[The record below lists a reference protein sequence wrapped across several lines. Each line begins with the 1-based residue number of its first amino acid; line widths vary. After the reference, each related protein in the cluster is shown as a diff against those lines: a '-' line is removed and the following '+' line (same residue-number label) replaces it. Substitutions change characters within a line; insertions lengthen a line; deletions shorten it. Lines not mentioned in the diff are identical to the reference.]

1 LTFGAVTVVCDV
13 KIQHFCFNCVGDILA
28 SIKRNKSLSKW
39 LSNYSNLKPF
49 QSTVNISL
57 ILLGPILAVA
67 TYLFL
72 GPFNVAGQ
80 SVWLRFFLLF
90 DLVYVLLIVGI
101 VLVRILYVL
110 SQRRSR
116 LAGSK
121 LHFRLASVFTTMSL
135 LPTITVAVF
144 ATVSINLGL
153 EAWFSERVQSVVGS
167 SLSAARAYADE
178 QEAALIED
186 VFALAEDLQ
195 IFKNNKFFI
204 EEDELRNEL
213 ASLQL
218 KLQRGLKEAFI
229 LNGLGNIELR
239 GERSYL
245 FDFEKP
251 DEVQIKASIDDIVLI
266 NDFDNNELR
275 ALIYL
280 PGFGD
285 RFLYVTRE
293 VDGTLFNL
301 LDETQKTAVLYQQ
314 MESDRTAYL
323 LNFAVLYFALA
334 LLLIVSSVLFALWFA
349 ERLSKPIGRLAAA
362 AKRVGA
368 GELTTQVIEDE
379 GDDEIAQLGRYFN
392 KMTKQL
398 KHQRDTLVDNT
409 EQIEERRRLF
419 DSVLSSV
426 TSGVIVLDPEG
437 NVNFTNNSAN
447 ILLNINKHEE
457 IKNKLADI
465 FPELDALFQNLKK
478 SEPDRLQ
485 SEINLVRSGKIENF
499 LVRMAPMNEDENL
512 KGYVVAFDDITSLV
526 SAQRSAA
533 WGDVAR
539 RIAHEIKN
547 PLTPIQLSAE
557 RIRKKFSPLLEKDSD
572 GLRDMVD
579 VIIRQTD
586 DIRRIVDE
594 FSKFARMPKLKRKN
608 EDLSALVAS
617 AVSLQRA
624 GQPNVLINLFQPKVP
639 IIISIDAT
647 LINQALTNILKNA
660 GEAIEARKR
669 NGSSPS
675 YYGII
680 DVVLIDEP
688 NFILLKISD
697 NGVGL
702 PQDRSRLFEPYVT
715 TREKGT
721 GLGLAI
727 VKKIIEEH
735 GGVLKLEDSVPSET
749 RDLVGALISIELP
762 KSKNM

>member
-1 LTFGAVTVVCDV
+1 MA
-13 KIQHFCFNCVGDILA
+13 ILN
-28 SIKRNKSLSKW
+28 KNKSLSKL
-39 LSNYSNLKPF
+39 LSSYSNLKLL
-49 QSTVNISL
+49 QSSINISL
-57 ILLGPILAVA
+57 ILLGPLLAVA

-80 SVWLRFFLLF
+80 SVWLRFILLL
-90 DLVYVLLIVGI
+90 DLIYVLLIVGI

-121 LHFRLASVFTTMSL
+121 LHFRLAGVFTTMSL

-153 EAWFSERVQSVVGS
+153 EAWFSERVQSVVGT

-178 QEAALIED
+178 QQAALVED
-186 VFALAEDLQ
+186 INSLAKGLQNLKSNRPFLED
-195 IFKNNKFFI
+195 
-204 EEDELRNEL
+204 DDLRNEL
-213 ASLQL
+213 ASLQIE
-218 KLQRGLKEAFI
+218 LQRGLKEAFI
-229 LNGLGNIELR
+229 LNGSGNIELR

-251 DEVQIKASIDDIVLI
+251 GEKEIKKAITDVVLI
-266 NDFDNNELR
+266 NDFNNNELR
-275 ALIYL
+275 ALLYL
-280 PGFGD
+280 KGFGD
-285 RFLYVTRE
+285 RYLYVTRD

-392 KMTKQL
+392 QMTKQL

-409 EQIEERRRLF
+409 QQIEERRRLF

-426 TSGVIVLDPEG
+426 TSGVIVLNPDGE
-437 NVNFTNNSAN
+437 VSFTNNSAN
-447 ILLNINKHEE
+447 VLLNHAQKKIIPNQLS
-457 IKNKLADI
+457 NI
-465 FPELDALFQNLKK
+465 FPELNSLFQNLKK
-478 SEPDRLQ
+478 SESDNLQ
-485 SEINLVRSGKIENF
+485 SEIKLVRSGRIENF
-499 LVRMAPMNEDENL
+499 LVRMAPMNEDGNL

-557 RIRKKFSPLLEKDSD
+557 RIRKKFSPLLAENSD

-579 VIIRQTD
+579 VITRQTD

-594 FSKFARMPKLKRKN
+594 FSKFARMPELRRKN
-608 EDLSALVAS
+608 ENLSALVES
-617 AVSLQRA
+617 TVSLQQA
-624 GQPNVLINLFQPKVP
+624 GQPNVLINLSMPKLPVFT
-639 IIISIDAT
+639 SIDAT

-660 GEAIEARKR
+660 GESIGTRLQTASA
-669 NGSSPS
+669 SSHDGVIKVS
-675 YYGII
+675 LKNKS
-680 DVVLIDEP
+680 DV
-688 NFILLKISD
+688 ILLNISD

-715 TREKGT
+715 TRDKGT

-735 GGVLKLEDSVPSET
+735 GGILKLEDSSPFENT
-749 RDLVGALISIELP
+749 GIVGALVSIELP
-762 KSKNM
+762 KSKNL

>member
-1 LTFGAVTVVCDV
+1 M
-13 KIQHFCFNCVGDILA
+13 A
-28 SIKRNKSLSKW
+28 SLNRSISISKW
-39 LSNYSNLKPF
+39 LSGYSNFKLF

-57 ILLGPILAVA
+57 ILLGPLLAVA

-80 SVWLRFFLLF
+80 SVWLRFFLLL
-90 DLVYVLLIVGI
+90 DLIYVLLIVGI

-121 LHFRLASVFTTMSL
+121 LHFRLAGVFTTMSL

-153 EAWFSERVQSVVGS
+153 EAWFSDRVQSVVGT
-167 SLSAARAYADE
+167 SLSAARAYVDE
-178 QEAALIED
+178 QESALVED
-186 VFALAEDLQ
+186 LLAVAEDLQ
-195 IFKNNKFFI
+195 NFKKNKFFI

-213 ASLQL
+213 ASRQL
-218 KLQRGLKEAFI
+218 GLQRGLKEAFI

-251 DEVQIKASIDDIVLI
+251 NESQIKEAIKDVVLIDDF
-266 NDFDNNELR
+266 NNNELR
-275 ALIYL
+275 ALLYL
-280 PGFGD
+280 NGFGD
-285 RFLYVTRE
+285 RYLYVTRE

-301 LDETQKTAVLYQQ
+301 LDETQKTAIFYQQ

-334 LLLIVSSVLFALWFA
+334 LLLILSSVLFALWFA

-368 GELTTQVIEDE
+368 GELTTQVIEDD

-392 KMTKQL
+392 QMTKQL
-398 KHQRDTLVDNT
+398 KQQRDTLVDSS

-437 NVNFTNNSAN
+437 KVNFTNNSAN
-447 ILLNINKHEE
+447 NLLNRHKSEE
-457 IKNKLADI
+457 VQNQLSDI
-465 FPELDALFQNLKK
+465 FPELSSLFNNLKK
-478 SEPDRLQ
+478 SGSDNLQ
-485 SEINLVRSGKIENF
+485 TEIKLVRSGRVENF
-499 LVRMAPMNEDENL
+499 LVRMAPMNEDGNL

-526 SAQRSAA
+526 AAQRSAA

-557 RIRKKFSPLLEKDSD
+557 RIRKKFSPLLTDNSD

-579 VIIRQTD
+579 VITRQTD

-594 FSKFARMPKLKRKN
+594 FSKFARMPELRRKN
-608 EDLSALVAS
+608 EDLSALVES
-617 AVSLQRA
+617 AVSLQQV
-624 GQPNVLINLFQPKVP
+624 GQPNVSINLSQPKLP
-639 IIISIDAT
+639 IVTSIDAT

-660 GEAIEARKR
+660 GESIETRMQDTSTSKHDGVIEVLLK
-669 NGSSPS
+669 NEPD
-675 YYGII
+675 I
-680 DVVLIDEP
+680 VVL
-688 NFILLKISD
+688 NISD

-715 TREKGT
+715 TRDKGT

-735 GGVLKLEDSVPSET
+735 GGVLKLEDSAPFENT
-749 RDLVGALISIELP
+749 GIIGALISIELP
-762 KSKNM
+762 KSKNL

>member
-1 LTFGAVTVVCDV
+1 ML
-13 KIQHFCFNCVGDILA
+13 
-28 SIKRNKSLSKW
+28 NKNRSLSKW
-39 LSNYSNLKPF
+39 LVSYTNLKQF
-49 QSTVNISL
+49 QSTINISL
-57 ILLGPILAVA
+57 ILLGPFLAVA

-80 SVWLRFFLLF
+80 SLWLRFFLLL
-90 DLVYVLLIVGI
+90 DLIYVLLIVGV

-110 SQRRSR
+110 SERRSR

-121 LHFRLASVFTTMSL
+121 LHFRLAGVFTTMSL

-153 EAWFSERVQSVVGS
+153 EAWFSERVQSVVGT
-167 SLSAARAYADE
+167 SLSAARSYANE
-178 QEAALIED
+178 QEI
-186 VFALAEDLQ
+186 ALAEDVRSLADDLEKFRKNK
-195 IFKNNKFFI
+195 IFL
-204 EEDELRNEL
+204 EDDELRNEL

-218 KLQRGLKEAFI
+218 ELQRGLKEAFI
-229 LNGLGNIELR
+229 LNGSGDIELR

-251 DEVQIKASIDDIVLI
+251 DKRDMDSAVSQVVLIDDFI
-266 NDFDNNELR
+266 NNELR
-275 ALIYL
+275 ALIFL
-280 PGFGD
+280 NGFGD
-285 RFLYVTRE
+285 RYLYVTRE

-301 LDETQKTAVLYQQ
+301 LDETQKTAILYQQ

-323 LNFAVLYFALA
+323 FNFAVLYFALA

-368 GELTTQVIEDE
+368 GELTTQVIEDD

-392 KMTKQL
+392 QMTKQL
-398 KHQRDTLVDNT
+398 KSQRDTLVDNT

-437 NVNFTNNSAN
+437 NVNFTNNSAKT
-447 ILLNINKHEE
+447 LLSRDNKKV
-457 IKNKLADI
+457 IKNKFTDI
-465 FPELDALFQNLKK
+465 FPELNPLFKQLKT
-478 SEPDRLQ
+478 SGNSNMQ
-485 SEINLVRSGKIENF
+485 SEIKLVRSGRLENF
-499 LVRMAPMNEDENL
+499 LVRLATMNEEERL
-512 KGYVVAFDDITSLV
+512 KGYVVAFDDITDLA

-557 RIRKKFSPLLEKDSD
+557 RIIRKFSPLLDNDAEE
-572 GLRDMVD
+572 LQQMVK
-579 VIIRQTD
+579 VITRQTD

-594 FSKFARMPKLKRKN
+594 FSKFARMPELKRKN
-608 EDLSALVAS
+608 EDLCALVS
-617 AVSLQRA
+617 SIITLQRA
-624 GQPNVLINLFQPKVP
+624 GQPTVSINFSIPDNPIVL
-639 IIISIDAT
+639 SIDAT
-647 LINQALTNILKNA
+647 LINQAITNILKNA
-660 GEAIEARKR
+660 GEAIEARKSKHAR
-669 NGSSPS
+669 LKAEGVINVQIKENAE
-675 YYGII
+675 II
-680 DVVLIDEP
+680 EI
-688 NFILLKISD
+688 KISD
-697 NGVGL
+697 NGIGL

-727 VKKIIEEH
+727 VKKIVEEH
-735 GGVLKLEDSVPSET
+735 GGVLKLEDSAPFENGNII
-749 RDLVGALISIELP
+749 GALVSIDLP
-762 KSKNM
+762 KLKN

>member
-1 LTFGAVTVVCDV
+1 ML
-13 KIQHFCFNCVGDILA
+13 
-28 SIKRNKSLSKW
+28 NKNRSLSKW
-39 LSNYSNLKPF
+39 LVSYTNLKQF
-49 QSTVNISL
+49 QSTINISL
-57 ILLGPILAVA
+57 ILLGPFLAVA

-80 SVWLRFFLLF
+80 SLWLRFFLLL
-90 DLVYVLLIVGI
+90 DLIYVLLIVGV

-110 SQRRSR
+110 SERRSR

-121 LHFRLASVFTTMSL
+121 LHFRLAGVFTTMSL

-153 EAWFSERVQSVVGS
+153 EAWFSERVQSVVGT
-167 SLSAARAYADE
+167 SLSAARSYANE
-178 QEAALIED
+178 QEI
-186 VFALAEDLQ
+186 ALAEDVRSLADDLEKFRKNK
-195 IFKNNKFFI
+195 IFL
-204 EEDELRNEL
+204 EDDELRNEL

-218 KLQRGLKEAFI
+218 ELQRGLKEAFI
-229 LNGLGNIELR
+229 LNGSGDIELR

-251 DEVQIKASIDDIVLI
+251 DKRDMDSAVSQVVLIDDFI
-266 NDFDNNELR
+266 NNELR
-275 ALIYL
+275 ALIFL
-280 PGFGD
+280 NGFGD
-285 RFLYVTRE
+285 RYLYVTRE

-301 LDETQKTAVLYQQ
+301 LDETQKTAILYQQ

-323 LNFAVLYFALA
+323 FNFAVLYFALA

-368 GELTTQVIEDE
+368 GELTTQVIEDD

-392 KMTKQL
+392 QMTKQL
-398 KHQRDTLVDNT
+398 KSQRDTLVDNT

-426 TSGVIVLDPEG
+426 TSGVIVLDPVG
-437 NVNFTNNSAN
+437 NVNFTNNSAKT
-447 ILLNINKHEE
+447 LLSRDNKKV
-457 IKNKLADI
+457 IKNKFTDI
-465 FPELDALFQNLKK
+465 FPELNPLFKQLKT
-478 SEPDRLQ
+478 SGNSNLQ
-485 SEINLVRSGKIENF
+485 SEIKLVRSGRLENF
-499 LVRMAPMNEDENL
+499 LVRLATMNEEERL
-512 KGYVVAFDDITSLV
+512 KGYVVAFDDITDLA

-557 RIRKKFSPLLEKDSD
+557 RIIRKFSPLLDSD
-572 GLRDMVD
+572 ADELQQMVK
-579 VIIRQTD
+579 VITRQTD

-594 FSKFARMPKLKRKN
+594 FSKFARMPELKRKN
-608 EDLSALVAS
+608 EDLCALVS
-617 AVSLQRA
+617 SIITLQRA
-624 GQPNVLINLFQPKVP
+624 GQPTVSINFSIPDNPIVL
-639 IIISIDAT
+639 SIDAT
-647 LINQALTNILKNA
+647 LINQAITNILKNA
-660 GEAIEARKR
+660 GEAIETRKSKHARLKAE
-669 NGSSPS
+669 
-675 YYGII
+675 GII
-680 DVVLIDEP
+680 NVQIKE
-688 NFILLKISD
+688 NAEIIEIKISD
-697 NGVGL
+697 NGIGL

-727 VKKIIEEH
+727 VKKIVEEH
-735 GGVLKLEDSVPSET
+735 GGVLKLEDSAPFENGNII
-749 RDLVGALISIELP
+749 GALVSIDLP
-762 KSKNM
+762 KLKN

>member
-1 LTFGAVTVVCDV
+1 M
-13 KIQHFCFNCVGDILA
+13 
-28 SIKRNKSLSKW
+28 LS
-39 LSNYSNLKPF
+39 SYSNLKLL
-49 QSTVNISL
+49 QSSINISL
-57 ILLGPILAVA
+57 ILLGPLLAVA

-80 SVWLRFFLLF
+80 SVWLRFFLLL
-90 DLVYVLLIVGI
+90 DLIYVLLIVGI

-121 LHFRLASVFTTMSL
+121 LHFRLAGVFTTMSL

-153 EAWFSERVQSVVGS
+153 EAWFSERVQSVVGT

-178 QEAALIED
+178 QQAALVED
-186 VFALAEDLQ
+186 INSLAKGLQNLKSNRRFLED
-195 IFKNNKFFI
+195 
-204 EEDELRNEL
+204 DDLRNEL
-213 ASLQL
+213 ASLQIE
-218 KLQRGLKEAFI
+218 LQRGLKEAFI
-229 LNGLGNIELR
+229 LNESGNIELR

-251 DEVQIKASIDDIVLI
+251 DEKEIKKAITDVVLI
-266 NDFDNNELR
+266 NDFNNNELR
-275 ALIYL
+275 AMLYL
-280 PGFGD
+280 KGFGN
-285 RFLYVTRE
+285 RYLYVTRE

-323 LNFAVLYFALA
+323 LNFAFLYFALA

-392 KMTKQL
+392 QMTKQL

-409 EQIEERRRLF
+409 QQIEERRRLF

-426 TSGVIVLDPEG
+426 TSGVIVLNPDGE
-437 NVNFTNNSAN
+437 VSFTNNSAN
-447 ILLNINKHEE
+447 VLLNYTKKIIIPNQ
-457 IKNKLADI
+457 LSDI
-465 FPELDALFQNLKK
+465 FPELNDLFQNLKK
-478 SEPDRLQ
+478 SGSDNLQ
-485 SEINLVRSGKIENF
+485 SEVKLVRSGRIENF
-499 LVRMAPMNEDENL
+499 LVRMAPMNEDGNL

-557 RIRKKFSPLLEKDSD
+557 RIRKKFSPLLTENSD

-579 VIIRQTD
+579 VITRQTD

-594 FSKFARMPKLKRKN
+594 FSKFARMPELRRKN
-608 EDLSALVAS
+608 ENLSALVES
-617 AVSLQRA
+617 TVSLQQA
-624 GQPNVLINLFQPKVP
+624 GQPNVLINLSMPKLPVFT
-639 IIISIDAT
+639 SIDAT

-660 GEAIEARKR
+660 GESIGTRLQTASASNHNGVIE
-669 NGSSPS
+669 
-675 YYGII
+675 
-680 DVVLIDEP
+680 V
-688 NFILLKISD
+688 LLKDKSDVIMLNISD

-715 TREKGT
+715 TRDKGT

-735 GGVLKLEDSVPSET
+735 GGILKLEDSSPFENT
-749 RDLVGALISIELP
+749 GIVGALVSIELP
-762 KSKNM
+762 KSKNL

>member
-1 LTFGAVTVVCDV
+1 M
-13 KIQHFCFNCVGDILA
+13 A

-39 LSNYSNLKPF
+39 LSSYSNLKPF

-57 ILLGPILAVA
+57 IVLGPLLAVA

-80 SVWLRFFLLF
+80 SIWLRFFLLL
-90 DLVYVLLIVGI
+90 DLVYVLLIVGV

-121 LHFRLASVFTTMSL
+121 LHFRLAGVFTTMSL

-153 EAWFSERVQSVVGS
+153 EAWFSERVQSVVGT
-167 SLSAARAYADE
+167 SLSAARAYVDE
-178 QEAALIED
+178 QEGALVED
-186 VFALAEDLQ
+186 VFSIAEDLQ
-195 IFKNNKFFI
+195 NFKENKFLI
-204 EEDELRNEL
+204 EDDELRNEL
-213 ASLQL
+213 ASIQL

-251 DEVQIKASIDDIVLI
+251 NEVQIKDALDDVVLI
-266 NDFDNNELR
+266 NDFNNNELR

-280 PGFGD
+280 NGFGD
-285 RFLYVTRE
+285 RYLYVTRE

-323 LNFAVLYFALA
+323 LNFAFLYFALA

-392 KMTKQL
+392 QMTKRL
-398 KHQRDTLVDNT
+398 KQQRDTLVDNT

-426 TSGVIVLDPEG
+426 TSGVIVLGSDG
-437 NVNFTNNSAN
+437 KVSFTNRSAN
-447 ILLNINKHEE
+447 ILLNLNKEDAVQ
-457 IKNKLADI
+457 NQLSDI
-465 FPELDALFQNLKK
+465 FPELNSLFKKLKK
-478 SEPDRLQ
+478 SKAKNLQ
-485 SEINLVRSGKIENF
+485 SEIKLVRSGRLEIF
-499 LVRMAPMNEDENL
+499 LVRMAPMNEDKKI

-557 RIRKKFSPLLEKDSD
+557 RIRKKFSPLLENDSD
-572 GLRDMVD
+572 GLKDMVD
-579 VIIRQTD
+579 VIRRQTD

-608 EDLSALVAS
+608 EDLNALVAS
-617 AVSLQRA
+617 SVSLQQA
-624 GQPNVLINLFQPKVP
+624 GQPNVLINLSQPKAP
-639 IIISIDAT
+639 IIISLDAT

-660 GEAIEARKR
+660 GEAIEARKKR
-669 NGSSPS
+669 DSSSS
-675 YYGII
+675 YIGVI
-680 DVVLIDEP
+680 DVVLLDEP
-688 NFILLKISD
+688 NSVLLKISD
-697 NGVGL
+697 NGIGL

-735 GGVLKLEDSVPSET
+735 GGVLKLEDSELSET
-749 RDLVGALISIELP
+749 RDTIGALISIKLP
-762 KSKNM
+762 K

>member
-1 LTFGAVTVVCDV
+1 ML
-13 KIQHFCFNCVGDILA
+13 N
-28 SIKRNKSLSKW
+28 RNKSLSKW
-39 LSNYSNLKPF
+39 LSNYLNLKPF
-49 QSTVNISL
+49 QSAINISL
-57 ILLGPILAVA
+57 ILLGPILAIA

-80 SVWLRFFLLF
+80 SVWLRFFLLM
-90 DLVYVLLIVGI
+90 DLVYVLLIIGI
-101 VLVRILYVL
+101 VLVRILFVL

-121 LHFRLASVFTTMSL
+121 LHFRLAGVFTTMSL

-144 ATVSINLGL
+144 ATISINLGL
-153 EAWFSERVQSVVGS
+153 EAWFSERVQSVVGA
-167 SLSAARAYADE
+167 SLSAARSYADE
-178 QEAALIED
+178 QQSALIED
-186 VFALAEDLQ
+186 TRSLAFDLED
-195 IFKNNKFFI
+195 FRKDKSFV

-213 ASLQL
+213 ANRQL
-218 KLQRGLKEAFI
+218 ELQRGLKEAFI
-229 LNGLGNIELR
+229 LNSLGNIELR
-239 GERSYL
+239 GDRSYL

-251 DEVQIKASIDDIVLI
+251 EDQKLKKALNNVVLI
-266 NDFDNNELR
+266 EDFNNNELR

-280 PGFGD
+280 NGFGD
-285 RFLYVTRE
+285 KYLYVTRE
-293 VDGTLFNL
+293 VDGALFNL
-301 LDETQKTAVLYQQ
+301 LDATQKTAILYQQ

-392 KMTKQL
+392 QMTKQL

-426 TSGVIVLDPEG
+426 TSGVIVLNPEG
-437 NVNFTNNSAN
+437 SISFTNNSAN
-447 ILLNINKHEE
+447 KLLNFTNEE
-457 IKNKLADI
+457 AVQSQLSDI
-465 FPELDALFQNLKK
+465 FPELNKIFEQLKK
-478 SEPDRLQ
+478 SGANNLQ
-485 SEINLVRSGKIENF
+485 SEVKSLRSGRLENF
-499 LVRMAPMNEDENL
+499 LVRMGTMIEDKNL
-512 KGYVVAFDDITSLV
+512 KGYVIALDDITNLV

-557 RIRKKFSPLLEKDSD
+557 RIRKKFSPLLINESAA
-572 GLRDMVD
+572 LQQMVE
-579 VIIRQTD
+579 VITRQTD

-594 FSKFARMPKLKRKN
+594 FSKFARMPELKRKD
-608 EDLSALVAS
+608 EDLGSLVS
-617 AVSLQRA
+617 SIISLQQA
-624 GQPNVLINLFQPKVP
+624 GQPTVSINFTKPKAP

-647 LINQALTNILKNA
+647 LINQAITNILKNA
-660 GEAIEARKR
+660 GEAIETRRLK
-669 NGSSPS
+669 NKGSNEK
-675 YYGII
+675 GII
-680 DVVLIDEP
+680 NVLIKDSVE
-688 NFILLKISD
+688 NVLLEISD
-697 NGVGL
+697 NGIGL

-727 VKKIIEEH
+727 VKKIVEEH
-735 GGVLKLEDSVPSET
+735 GGVLNLEDSTPFENG
-749 RDLVGALISIELP
+749 DIVGASVSINLP
-762 KSKNM
+762 KSKKQSD

>member
-1 LTFGAVTVVCDV
+1 MVTFN
-13 KIQHFCFNCVGDILA
+13 KH
-28 SIKRNKSLSKW
+28 KSLSKW
-39 LSNYSNLKPF
+39 LSNYFNLKPF
-49 QSTVNISL
+49 QSAINVTL
-57 ILLGPILAVA
+57 ILFGPLLAIA

-72 GPFNVAGQ
+72 GPFNIAGQ
-80 SVWLRFFLLF
+80 SVWLRFFLLL
-90 DLVYVLLIVGI
+90 DLIYVLLIVGI

-121 LHFRLASVFTTMSL
+121 LHFRLAGVFTTMSL
-135 LPTITVAVF
+135 LPTITVAIF

-153 EAWFSERVQSVVGS
+153 EAWFSDRVQSVVGT
-167 SLSAARAYADE
+167 SLSAARSYASE
-178 QEAALIED
+178 QQIALID
-186 VFALAEDLQ
+186 DTRSVAVDLQ
-195 IFKNNKFFI
+195 NFHKSKFFI
-204 EEDELRNEL
+204 EDDELRNEL
-213 ASLQL
+213 ARLQSE
-218 KLQRGLKEAFI
+218 LQRGIKEAFI
-229 LNGLGNIELR
+229 LNGSGEIELR

-251 DEVQIKASIDDIVLI
+251 NERNINDAASDVVLI
-266 NDFDNNELR
+266 DDFDNNELR
-275 ALIYL
+275 ALFFL
-280 PGFGD
+280 NGFGD
-285 RFLYVTRE
+285 RYLYLTRE

-301 LDETQKTAVLYQQ
+301 LDETQKTAILYQQ

-323 LNFAVLYFALA
+323 FNFAVLYFALA

-392 KMTKQL
+392 QMTKQL
-398 KHQRDTLVDNT
+398 KHQRDTLVDNN

-426 TSGVIVLDPEG
+426 TSGVIVLDKNG
-437 NVNFTNNSAN
+437 KVNFTNNSAN
-447 ILLNINKHEE
+447 RLLSSKKDRTKKIQ
-457 IKNKLADI
+457 LVDI
-465 FPELDALFQNLKK
+465 FPELNSLFQKLKTSK
-478 SEPDRLQ
+478 ADNLQ
-485 SEINLVRSGKIENF
+485 SEIRLLRSGRLENF
-499 LVRMAPMNEDENL
+499 LVRMGTMNEDTKL
-512 KGYVVAFDDITSLV
+512 KGYVVAIDDVTNLV

-557 RIRKKFSPLLEKDSD
+557 RIRKKFTPLLGDKSD
-572 GLRDMVD
+572 ALKQMVE
-579 VIIRQTD
+579 VITRQTD

-608 EDLSALVAS
+608 EDICALVES
-617 AVSLQRA
+617 IIVLQRA
-624 GQPNVLINLFQPKVP
+624 GQPTVSINFIKPEKS
-639 IIISIDAT
+639 IIIAIDAT
-647 LINQALTNILKNA
+647 LINQAILNIIKNA
-660 GEAIEARKR
+660 GEAIEARKLKEKR
-669 NGSSPS
+669 NEEK
-675 YYGII
+675 GII
-680 DVVLIDEP
+680 NVAIKDKSESV
-688 NFILLKISD
+688 ILEISD
-697 NGVGL
+697 NGIGL

-735 GGVLKLEDSVPSET
+735 GGILKLEDSTQFENSGI
-749 RDLVGALISIELP
+749 VGALISIDLP
-762 KSKNM
+762 KSKNRSE

>member
-1 LTFGAVTVVCDV
+1 ML
-13 KIQHFCFNCVGDILA
+13 
-28 SIKRNKSLSKW
+28 NKNRSLSKW
-39 LSNYSNLKPF
+39 LVSYTNLKQF
-49 QSTVNISL
+49 QSAINISL
-57 ILLGPILAVA
+57 ILLGPFLAVA

-80 SVWLRFFLLF
+80 SLWLRFFLLL
-90 DLVYVLLIVGI
+90 DLIYVLLIVGV

-110 SQRRSR
+110 SERRSR

-121 LHFRLASVFTTMSL
+121 LHFRLAGVFTTMSL

-153 EAWFSERVQSVVGS
+153 EAWFSERVQSVVGT
-167 SLSAARAYADE
+167 SLSAARAYANE
-178 QEAALIED
+178 QEI
-186 VFALAEDLQ
+186 ALAEDVRSLADDLEK
-195 IFKNNKFFI
+195 FRKNKLFL
-204 EEDELRNEL
+204 EDDELRNEL
-213 ASLQL
+213 AYLQL
-218 KLQRGLKEAFI
+218 ELQRGLKEAFI
-229 LNGLGNIELR
+229 LNGSGDIELR

-251 DEVQIKASIDDIVLI
+251 DKRDMDSAVSQVVLIDDFI
-266 NDFDNNELR
+266 NNELR
-275 ALIYL
+275 ALIFL
-280 PGFGD
+280 NGFGD
-285 RFLYVTRE
+285 RYLYVTRE

-301 LDETQKTAVLYQQ
+301 LDETQKTAILYQQ

-323 LNFAVLYFALA
+323 FNFAVLYFALA

-368 GELTTQVIEDE
+368 GELTTQVIEDD

-392 KMTKQL
+392 QMTKQL
-398 KHQRDTLVDNT
+398 KSQRDTLVDNT

-437 NVNFTNNSAN
+437 NVNFTNNSAKT
-447 ILLNINKHEE
+447 LLSRDNKKI
-457 IKNKLADI
+457 IKNKFTDI
-465 FPELDALFQNLKK
+465 FPELNPLFKKLKT
-478 SEPDRLQ
+478 SGNSNMQ
-485 SEINLVRSGKIENF
+485 SEIKLVRSGRLENF
-499 LVRMAPMNEDENL
+499 LVRLATMNEEERL
-512 KGYVVAFDDITSLV
+512 KGYVVAFDDITDLA

-557 RIRKKFSPLLEKDSD
+557 RIIRKFSPLLDSD
-572 GLRDMVD
+572 AEELQQMVK
-579 VIIRQTD
+579 VITRQTD

-594 FSKFARMPKLKRKN
+594 FSKFARMPELKRKN
-608 EDLSALVAS
+608 EDLCALVSSIIA
-617 AVSLQRA
+617 LQRA
-624 GQPNVLINLFQPKVP
+624 GQPTVSINFSIPENPIVL
-639 IIISIDAT
+639 SIDAT
-647 LINQALTNILKNA
+647 LINQAITNILKNA
-660 GEAIEARKR
+660 GEAIETRKSKHARLKAEGVI
-669 NGSSPS
+669 NVQ
-675 YYGII
+675 IK
-680 DVVLIDEP
+680 E
-688 NFILLKISD
+688 NAEFIEIKISD
-697 NGVGL
+697 NGIGL

-727 VKKIIEEH
+727 VKKIVEEH
-735 GGVLKLEDSVPSET
+735 GGVLKLEDSAPFENGNII
-749 RDLVGALISIELP
+749 GALVSIDLP
-762 KSKNM
+762 KLKN

>member
-1 LTFGAVTVVCDV
+1 ML
-13 KIQHFCFNCVGDILA
+13 
-28 SIKRNKSLSKW
+28 NKNRSLSKW
-39 LSNYSNLKPF
+39 LVSYTNLKQF
-49 QSTVNISL
+49 QSAINISL
-57 ILLGPILAVA
+57 ILLGPFLAVA

-80 SVWLRFFLLF
+80 SLWLRFFLLL
-90 DLVYVLLIVGI
+90 DLIYVLLIVGV
-101 VLVRILYVL
+101 VLVKILYVL
-110 SQRRSR
+110 SERRSR

-121 LHFRLASVFTTMSL
+121 LHFRLAGVFTTMSL

-153 EAWFSERVQSVVGS
+153 EAWFSERVQSVVGT
-167 SLSAARAYADE
+167 SLSAARSYANE
-178 QEAALIED
+178 QEI
-186 VFALAEDLQ
+186 ALAEDARSLANDLEKFRKNK
-195 IFKNNKFFI
+195 IFL
-204 EEDELRNEL
+204 EDDELRNEL

-218 KLQRGLKEAFI
+218 ELQRGLKEAFI
-229 LNGLGNIELR
+229 LNGSGDIELR

-251 DEVQIKASIDDIVLI
+251 DKRDMDSAVSQVVLIDDFI
-266 NDFDNNELR
+266 NNELR
-275 ALIYL
+275 ALIFL
-280 PGFGD
+280 NGFGD
-285 RFLYVTRE
+285 RYLYVTRE

-323 LNFAVLYFALA
+323 FNFAVLYFALA

-368 GELTTQVIEDE
+368 GELTTQVIEDD

-392 KMTKQL
+392 QMTKQL
-398 KHQRDTLVDNT
+398 KSQRDTLVDNT

-437 NVNFTNNSAN
+437 NVNFTNNSAKT
-447 ILLNINKHEE
+447 LLSRDNKKV
-457 IKNKLADI
+457 IKNKFTDI
-465 FPELDALFQNLKK
+465 FPELNPLFKQLKT
-478 SEPDRLQ
+478 SGNSNLQ
-485 SEINLVRSGKIENF
+485 SEIKLVRSGRLENF
-499 LVRMAPMNEDENL
+499 LVRLATMNEEERL
-512 KGYVVAFDDITSLV
+512 KGYVVAFDDITDLA

-557 RIRKKFSPLLEKDSD
+557 RIIRKFSPLLDSD
-572 GLRDMVD
+572 AEELQQMVK
-579 VIIRQTD
+579 VITRQTD

-594 FSKFARMPKLKRKN
+594 FSKFARMPELKRKN
-608 EDLSALVAS
+608 EDLCALVS
-617 AVSLQRA
+617 SIITLQRA
-624 GQPNVLINLFQPKVP
+624 GQPTVSINFSIPDNPIVL
-639 IIISIDAT
+639 SIDAT
-647 LINQALTNILKNA
+647 LINQAITNILKNA
-660 GEAIEARKR
+660 GEAIETRKSKHARLKAE
-669 NGSSPS
+669 
-675 YYGII
+675 GII
-680 DVVLIDEP
+680 NVQIKE
-688 NFILLKISD
+688 NAEIIEIKISD
-697 NGVGL
+697 NGIGL

-727 VKKIIEEH
+727 VKKIVEEH
-735 GGVLKLEDSVPSET
+735 GGVLKLEDSAPFKNGNII
-749 RDLVGALISIELP
+749 GALVSIDLP
-762 KSKNM
+762 KLKN

>member
-1 LTFGAVTVVCDV
+1 MVTLN
-13 KIQHFCFNCVGDILA
+13 KH
-28 SIKRNKSLSKW
+28 KSLSKW
-39 LSNYSNLKPF
+39 LSNYFNLKPF
-49 QSTVNISL
+49 QSAINVTL
-57 ILLGPILAVA
+57 ILFGPLLAIA

-72 GPFNVAGQ
+72 GPFNIAGQ
-80 SVWLRFFLLF
+80 SVWLRFFLLL
-90 DLVYVLLIVGI
+90 DLIYVLLIVGI

-121 LHFRLASVFTTMSL
+121 LHFRLAGVFTTMSL
-135 LPTITVAVF
+135 LPTITVAIF

-153 EAWFSERVQSVVGS
+153 EAWFSDRVQSVVGT
-167 SLSAARAYADE
+167 SLSAARSYASE
-178 QEAALIED
+178 QQIALID
-186 VFALAEDLQ
+186 DTRSVAVDLQ
-195 IFKNNKFFI
+195 NFHKSKFFI
-204 EEDELRNEL
+204 EDDELRNEL
-213 ASLQL
+213 ARLQSE
-218 KLQRGLKEAFI
+218 LQRGIKEAFI
-229 LNGLGNIELR
+229 LNGSGEIELR

-251 DEVQIKASIDDIVLI
+251 NERNINDAASDVVLI
-266 NDFDNNELR
+266 DDFDNNELR
-275 ALIYL
+275 ALFFL
-280 PGFGD
+280 TGFGD
-285 RFLYVTRE
+285 RYLYLTRE

-301 LDETQKTAVLYQQ
+301 LDETQKTAILYQQ

-323 LNFAVLYFALA
+323 FNFAVLYFALA

-392 KMTKQL
+392 QMTKQL
-398 KHQRDTLVDNT
+398 KHQRDTLVDNN

-426 TSGVIVLDPEG
+426 TSGVIVLDKNG
-437 NVNFTNNSAN
+437 KVNFTNNSAN
-447 ILLNINKHEE
+447 RLLSSKKDRTTKIQ
-457 IKNKLADI
+457 LVDI
-465 FPELDALFQNLKK
+465 FPELNSLFQKLKTSK
-478 SEPDRLQ
+478 ADNMQ
-485 SEINLVRSGKIENF
+485 SEIRLLRSGRLKNF
-499 LVRMAPMNEDENL
+499 LVRMGTMNEDKKL
-512 KGYVVAFDDITSLV
+512 KGYVVAIDDVTNLV

-557 RIRKKFSPLLEKDSD
+557 RIRKKFSPLLGDKSD
-572 GLRDMVD
+572 ALKQMVE
-579 VIIRQTD
+579 VITRQTD

-608 EDLSALVAS
+608 EDICALVESIIA
-617 AVSLQRA
+617 LQKA
-624 GQPNVLINLFQPKVP
+624 GQPTVSINFIRPAKS
-639 IIISIDAT
+639 IIIAIDAT
-647 LINQALTNILKNA
+647 LINQAVINLLKNA
-660 GEAIEARKR
+660 GEAIEARKLKETH
-669 NGSSPS
+669 NEEK
-675 YYGII
+675 GII
-680 DVVLIDEP
+680 NVSIKDKSESV
-688 NFILLKISD
+688 ILEISD
-697 NGVGL
+697 NGIGL

-735 GGVLKLEDSVPSET
+735 GGILKLEDSTQFENSGI
-749 RDLVGALISIELP
+749 VGALISIDLP
-762 KSKNM
+762 KSKNRSE

>member
-1 LTFGAVTVVCDV
+1 ML
-13 KIQHFCFNCVGDILA
+13 
-28 SIKRNKSLSKW
+28 NKNRSLSKW
-39 LSNYSNLKPF
+39 LVSYTNLKQF
-49 QSTVNISL
+49 QSTINISL
-57 ILLGPILAVA
+57 ILLGPFLAVA

-80 SVWLRFFLLF
+80 SLWLRFFLLL
-90 DLVYVLLIVGI
+90 DLIYVLLIVGV

-110 SQRRSR
+110 SERRSR

-121 LHFRLASVFTTMSL
+121 LHFRLAGVFTTMSL

-144 ATVSINLGL
+144 ATVSISLGL
-153 EAWFSERVQSVVGS
+153 EAWFSERVQSVVGT
-167 SLSAARAYADE
+167 SLSAARSYANE
-178 QEAALIED
+178 QEN
-186 VFALAEDLQ
+186 ALAEDVRSLADDLEKFRKNK
-195 IFKNNKFFI
+195 IFL
-204 EEDELRNEL
+204 EDDELRNEL

-218 KLQRGLKEAFI
+218 ELQRGLKEAFI
-229 LNGLGNIELR
+229 LNGSGDIELR

-251 DEVQIKASIDDIVLI
+251 DKRDMDSAVSQIVLI
-266 NDFDNNELR
+266 DDFINNELR
-275 ALIYL
+275 ALIFL
-280 PGFGD
+280 NGFGD
-285 RFLYVTRE
+285 RYLYVTRE

-301 LDETQKTAVLYQQ
+301 LDETQKTAILYQQ

-323 LNFAVLYFALA
+323 FNFAVLYFALA

-368 GELTTQVIEDE
+368 GELTTQVIEDD

-392 KMTKQL
+392 QMTKQL
-398 KHQRDTLVDNT
+398 KSQRDTLVDNT

-437 NVNFTNNSAN
+437 NVNFTNNSAKT
-447 ILLNINKHEE
+447 LLSRDNKKV
-457 IKNKLADI
+457 IKNKFTDI
-465 FPELDALFQNLKK
+465 FPELNPLFKQLKT
-478 SEPDRLQ
+478 SGNSNLQ
-485 SEINLVRSGKIENF
+485 SEIKLVRSGRLENF
-499 LVRMAPMNEDENL
+499 LVRLATMNEEERL
-512 KGYVVAFDDITSLV
+512 KGYVVAFDDITDLA

-557 RIRKKFSPLLEKDSD
+557 RIIRKFSPLLDSD
-572 GLRDMVD
+572 AEELQQMVK
-579 VIIRQTD
+579 VITRQTD

-594 FSKFARMPKLKRKN
+594 FSKFARMPELKRKN
-608 EDLSALVAS
+608 EDLCALVS
-617 AVSLQRA
+617 SIITLQRA
-624 GQPNVLINLFQPKVP
+624 GQPTVSINFSIPDNPIVL
-639 IIISIDAT
+639 SIDAT
-647 LINQALTNILKNA
+647 LINQAITNILKNA
-660 GEAIEARKR
+660 GEAIETRKSKHARLKAE
-669 NGSSPS
+669 
-675 YYGII
+675 GII
-680 DVVLIDEP
+680 NVQIKE
-688 NFILLKISD
+688 NAEIIEIKISD
-697 NGVGL
+697 NGIGL

-727 VKKIIEEH
+727 VKKIVEEH
-735 GGVLKLEDSVPSET
+735 GGVLKLEDSAPFENGNII
-749 RDLVGALISIELP
+749 GALVSIDLP
-762 KSKNM
+762 KLKN

>member
-1 LTFGAVTVVCDV
+1 LVTL
-13 KIQHFCFNCVGDILA
+13 N
-28 SIKRNKSLSKW
+28 RNKSLSKW

-49 QSTVNISL
+49 QSVINLFL
-57 ILLGPILAVA
+57 ILLGPLLAVA

-80 SVWLRFFLLF
+80 SVWLRFFLLL
-90 DLVYVLLIVGI
+90 DLIYVLLIVGI

-116 LAGSK
+116 LAGSN
-121 LHFRLASVFTTMSL
+121 LHFRLAGVFTTMSL

-153 EAWFSERVQSVVGS
+153 EAWFSERVQSVIGT

-178 QEAALIED
+178 QKVALVEDLMSIAGDLEDLRKNKNFIED
-186 VFALAEDLQ
+186 
-195 IFKNNKFFI
+195 
-204 EEDELRNEL
+204 DELRNEL
-213 ASLQL
+213 ASRQL
-218 KLQRGLKEAFI
+218 ALQRGLKEAFI
-229 LNGLGNIELR
+229 LNADGNIELR

-245 FDFEKP
+245 FGFEKP
-251 DEVQIKASIDDIVLI
+251 TQQEIQEAIRDIVLVS
-266 NDFDNNELR
+266 DFNNNELR
-275 ALIYL
+275 ALTFLNGY
-280 PGFGD
+280 GD
-285 RFLYVTRE
+285 RYLYVTRQ

-368 GELTTQVIEDE
+368 GELTTQVIEDD

-392 KMTKQL
+392 QMTKQL
-398 KHQRDTLVDNT
+398 KRQRDTLVDNT

-437 NVNFTNNSAN
+437 KVSFTNNSAN
-447 ILLNINKHEE
+447 ILLKHNNTEE
-457 IKNKLADI
+457 NQNQLSDV
-465 FPELDALFQNLKK
+465 FPELNSVFHQLKESRLNNL
-478 SEPDRLQ
+478 Q
-485 SEINLVRSGKIENF
+485 CEIKLVRSGRLENF
-499 LVRMAPMNEDENL
+499 LVRMAPMDEDEKL

-557 RIRKKFSPLLEKDSD
+557 RIRKKFGPLLGNNSE

-579 VIIRQTD
+579 VITRQTD
-586 DIRRIVDE
+586 DLRRIVDE
-594 FSKFARMPKLKRKN
+594 FSKFARMPELRRKN
-608 EDLSALVAS
+608 EDLNALVS
-617 AVSLQRA
+617 STVSFQQA
-624 GQPNVLINLFQPKVP
+624 GQPNVLINLSQSNFPL
-639 IIISIDAT
+639 IISIDPT

-660 GEAIEARKR
+660 GEAIETRMQSAPTSDHD
-669 NGSSPS
+669 GF
-675 YYGII
+675 I
-680 DVVLIDEP
+680 DVLVEDGPESVVI
-688 NFILLKISD
+688 KISD

-702 PQDRSRLFEPYVT
+702 PEDRSKLFEPYVT
-715 TREKGT
+715 TRDKGT

-735 GGVLKLEDSVPSET
+735 GGILKLEDSAPFENT
-749 RDLVGALISIELP
+749 GIIGALISIELP
-762 KSKNM
+762 KSKNL

>member
-1 LTFGAVTVVCDV
+1 ML
-13 KIQHFCFNCVGDILA
+13 
-28 SIKRNKSLSKW
+28 NKNRSLSKW
-39 LSNYSNLKPF
+39 LVSYTNLKQF
-49 QSTVNISL
+49 QSTINISL
-57 ILLGPILAVA
+57 ILLGPFLAVA

-80 SVWLRFFLLF
+80 SLWLRFFLLL
-90 DLVYVLLIVGI
+90 DLIYVLLIVGV

-110 SQRRSR
+110 SERRSR

-121 LHFRLASVFTTMSL
+121 LHFRLAGVFTTMSL

-144 ATVSINLGL
+144 ATVSISLGL
-153 EAWFSERVQSVVGS
+153 EAWFSERVQSVVGT
-167 SLSAARAYADE
+167 SLSAARAYANE
-178 QEAALIED
+178 QEI
-186 VFALAEDLQ
+186 ALAEDARSLANDLEKFRKNK
-195 IFKNNKFFI
+195 IFL
-204 EEDELRNEL
+204 EDDELRNEL

-218 KLQRGLKEAFI
+218 ELQRGLKEAFI
-229 LNGLGNIELR
+229 LNGSGDIELR

-251 DEVQIKASIDDIVLI
+251 DKRDMDSAVSQVVLIDDFI
-266 NDFDNNELR
+266 NNELR
-275 ALIYL
+275 ALIFL
-280 PGFGD
+280 NGFGD
-285 RFLYVTRE
+285 RYLYVTRE

-301 LDETQKTAVLYQQ
+301 LDETQKTAILYQQ

-323 LNFAVLYFALA
+323 FNFAVLYFALA

-368 GELTTQVIEDE
+368 GELTTQVIEDD

-392 KMTKQL
+392 QMTKQL
-398 KHQRDTLVDNT
+398 KSQRDTLVDNT

-437 NVNFTNNSAN
+437 NVNFTNNSAKT
-447 ILLNINKHEE
+447 LLSRDNKKV
-457 IKNKLADI
+457 IKNKFTDI
-465 FPELDALFQNLKK
+465 FPELNPLFKQLKT
-478 SEPDRLQ
+478 SGNSNLQ
-485 SEINLVRSGKIENF
+485 SEIKLVRSGRLENF
-499 LVRMAPMNEDENL
+499 LVRLATMNEEERL
-512 KGYVVAFDDITSLV
+512 KGYVVAFDDITDLA

-557 RIRKKFSPLLEKDSD
+557 RIIRKFSPLLDDDAEE
-572 GLRDMVD
+572 LQQMVK
-579 VIIRQTD
+579 VITRQTD

-594 FSKFARMPKLKRKN
+594 FSKFARMPELKRKN
-608 EDLSALVAS
+608 EDLCALVS
-617 AVSLQRA
+617 SIITLQRA
-624 GQPNVLINLFQPKVP
+624 GQPTVSINFSIPDNPIVL
-639 IIISIDAT
+639 SIDAT
-647 LINQALTNILKNA
+647 LINQAITNILKNA
-660 GEAIEARKR
+660 GEAIETRKSKHAHLKAEGVI
-669 NGSSPS
+669 NVQ
-675 YYGII
+675 IKENAEI
-680 DVVLIDEP
+680 VEI
-688 NFILLKISD
+688 KISD
-697 NGVGL
+697 NGIGL

-727 VKKIIEEH
+727 VKKIVEEH
-735 GGVLKLEDSVPSET
+735 GGVLKLEDSAPFENGNII
-749 RDLVGALISIELP
+749 GALVSIDLP
-762 KSKNM
+762 KLKN

>member
-1 LTFGAVTVVCDV
+1 
-13 KIQHFCFNCVGDILA
+13 
-28 SIKRNKSLSKW
+28 
-39 LSNYSNLKPF
+39 
-49 QSTVNISL
+49 
-57 ILLGPILAVA
+57 
-67 TYLFL
+67 
-72 GPFNVAGQ
+72 
-80 SVWLRFFLLF
+80 
-90 DLVYVLLIVGI
+90 
-101 VLVRILYVL
+101 
-110 SQRRSR
+110 
-116 LAGSK
+116 
-121 LHFRLASVFTTMSL
+121 M
-135 LPTITVAVF
+135 
-144 ATVSINLGL
+144 GL
-153 EAWFSERVQSVVGS
+153 EAWFSERVQSVVGT

-178 QEAALIED
+178 QESALVAD
-186 VFALAEDLQ
+186 VLAVAQDLQ
-195 IFKNNKFFI
+195 NFRKNKFFI
-204 EEDELRNEL
+204 EEDELRNQL

-218 KLQRGLKEAFI
+218 ELQRGLKEAFI
-229 LNGLGNIELR
+229 LNGVGNIELR
-239 GERSYL
+239 GVRSYL

-251 DEVQIKASIDDIVLI
+251 DDLQIKEAVKNVVLI
-266 NDFDNNELR
+266 NDFNNNELR

-280 PGFGD
+280 TGFGD
-285 RFLYVTRE
+285 RYLYVTRE

-301 LDETQKTAVLYQQ
+301 LDETQKTAILYQQ

-368 GELTTQVIEDE
+368 GDLTTQVIEDE

-392 KMTKQL
+392 QMTKRL

-426 TSGVIVLDPEG
+426 TSGVIVLDSDG
-437 NVNFTNNSAN
+437 KVSFTNKSAN
-447 ILLNINKHEE
+447 ILLSINEENIERIFQKQ
-457 IKNKLADI
+457 LSDI
-465 FPELDALFQNLKK
+465 FPELDALFRELKK
-478 SEPDRLQ
+478 SQAKNLQ
-485 SEINLVRSGKIENF
+485 SEINFVRSGRLENF
-499 LVRMAPMNEDENL
+499 LVRMAPMKEDKKL
-512 KGYVVAFDDITSLV
+512 KGFVVAFDDITSLV

-557 RIRKKFSPLLEKDSD
+557 RIRKKFSPLLEKNSD

-579 VIIRQTD
+579 VITRQTD

-594 FSKFARMPKLKRKN
+594 FSKFARMPKLKRRN
-608 EDLSALVAS
+608 EDLTALVAS
-617 AVSLQRA
+617 AVSLQQA
-624 GQPNVLINLFQPKVP
+624 GQPNVVINLSQPKVP

-660 GEAIEARKR
+660 GEAIEARKK
-669 NGSSPS
+669 NSPS
-675 YYGII
+675 LNYSGII
-680 DVVLIDEP
+680 DVVLLDKI
-688 NFILLKISD
+688 NSVLLTIAD
-697 NGVGL
+697 NGIGL

-735 GGVLKLEDSVPSET
+735 GGVLKLEDSDASGSE
-749 RDLVGALISIELP
+749 DIIGALISIEIP
-762 KSKNM
+762 KPISA

>member
-1 LTFGAVTVVCDV
+1 MCLILLRVF
-13 KIQHFCFNCVGDILA
+13 LA
-28 SIKRNKSLSKW
+28 SLKRNKSLSKL

-57 ILLGPILAVA
+57 ILLGPLLAVA

-80 SVWLRFFLLF
+80 SIWLRFFLLL

-153 EAWFSERVQSVVGS
+153 EAWFSERVQSVVGT
-167 SLSAARAYADE
+167 SLSAARAYVDE
-178 QEAALIED
+178 QEGALVED
-186 VFALAEDLQ
+186 VLAVAEDLQ
-195 IFKNNKFFI
+195 NFQKNKFFI
-204 EEDELRNEL
+204 EKDELRKEL
-213 ASLQL
+213 ASIQL
-218 KLQRGLKEAFI
+218 ELQRGLKEAFI
-229 LNGLGNIELR
+229 LNGLGDIELR

-251 DEVQIKASIDDIVLI
+251 NEPQIKEAVENVVLI
-266 NDFDNNELR
+266 NDFNNNELR

-280 PGFGD
+280 NGFGD
-285 RFLYVTRE
+285 RYLYVTRE

-301 LDETQKTAVLYQQ
+301 LDETQKTAILYQQ

-368 GELTTQVIEDE
+368 GELSTQVIEDE

-392 KMTKQL
+392 QMTKQL

-426 TSGVIVLDPEG
+426 TSGVIVLDSDG
-437 NVNFTNNSAN
+437 KVSFTNKSAN
-447 ILLNINKHEE
+447 ILLSINKDPTAQ
-457 IKNKLADI
+457 NQLSDI
-465 FPELDALFQNLKK
+465 FPELDSLFIKLKK
-478 SEPDRLQ
+478 SQAKNLQ
-485 SEINLVRSGKIENF
+485 SEIKLVRSGRLEIF
-499 LVRMAPMNEDENL
+499 LVRIAPMQEDKKL
-512 KGYVVAFDDITSLV
+512 RGYVVAFDDITSLV

-557 RIRKKFSPLLEKDSD
+557 RIRKKFSPLLENNSD

-579 VIIRQTD
+579 VITRQTD

-594 FSKFARMPKLKRKN
+594 FSKFARMPKLKRRN
-608 EDLSALVAS
+608 ENLTALLAS
-617 AVSLQRA
+617 VVSLQQA
-624 GQPNVLINLFQPKVP
+624 GQPNVLINLSQPKAP
-639 IIISIDAT
+639 IIISIDST
-647 LINQALTNILKNA
+647 LINQALTNIIKNA

-669 NGSSPS
+669 NNPFPGYS
-675 YYGII
+675 GII
-680 DVVLIDEP
+680 NVVLLDA
-688 NFILLKISD
+688 NHSVLLKISD
-697 NGVGL
+697 NGIGL

-735 GGVLKLEDSVPSET
+735 GGVLKLEDSESSKPE
-749 RDLVGALISIELP
+749 DIIGALISIELP
-762 KSKNM
+762 KSINT

>member
-1 LTFGAVTVVCDV
+1 MVTLN
-13 KIQHFCFNCVGDILA
+13 KH
-28 SIKRNKSLSKW
+28 KSLSKW
-39 LSNYSNLKPF
+39 LSNYFNLKPF
-49 QSTVNISL
+49 QSAINITL
-57 ILLGPILAVA
+57 ILFGPLLAIA

-72 GPFNVAGQ
+72 GPFNIAGQ
-80 SVWLRFFLLF
+80 SVWLRFFLLL
-90 DLVYVLLIVGI
+90 DLIYVLLIVGI

-121 LHFRLASVFTTMSL
+121 LHFRLAGVFTTMSL
-135 LPTITVAVF
+135 LPTITVAIF

-153 EAWFSERVQSVVGS
+153 EAWFSDRVQSVVGT
-167 SLSAARAYADE
+167 SLSAARSYASE
-178 QEAALIED
+178 QHIALID
-186 VFALAEDLQ
+186 DTRSVADDLQ
-195 IFKNNKFFI
+195 NFRKSKFFI
-204 EEDELRNEL
+204 EDDELRNEL
-213 ASLQL
+213 ARLQSE
-218 KLQRGLKEAFI
+218 LQRGIKEAFI
-229 LNGLGNIELR
+229 LNGSGEIELR

-251 DEVQIKASIDDIVLI
+251 NESNINDAASDVVLI
-266 NDFDNNELR
+266 DDFDNNELR
-275 ALIYL
+275 ALFFL
-280 PGFGD
+280 NGFGD
-285 RFLYVTRE
+285 RYLYLTRE

-301 LDETQKTAVLYQQ
+301 LDETQKTAILYQQ

-323 LNFAVLYFALA
+323 FNFAVLYFALA

-392 KMTKQL
+392 QMTTQL
-398 KHQRDTLVDNT
+398 KHQRDTLVDNN

-426 TSGVIVLDPEG
+426 TSGVIVLDKNG
-437 NVNFTNNSAN
+437 KVNFTNNSAN
-447 ILLNINKHEE
+447 RLLSSKKDRTTKIQ
-457 IKNKLADI
+457 LVDI
-465 FPELDALFQNLKK
+465 FPELNSLFQKLKTSK
-478 SEPDRLQ
+478 ADNLQ
-485 SEINLVRSGKIENF
+485 SEIRLLRSGRLENF
-499 LVRMAPMNEDENL
+499 LVRMGTMNEDKKL
-512 KGYVVAFDDITSLV
+512 KGYVVAIDDVTNLV

-557 RIRKKFSPLLEKDSD
+557 RIRKKFSPLLGDKSD
-572 GLRDMVD
+572 VLKQMVE
-579 VIIRQTD
+579 VITRQTD

-608 EDLSALVAS
+608 EDICALVESIIA
-617 AVSLQRA
+617 LQKA
-624 GQPNVLINLFQPKVP
+624 GQPTVSINFIRPAKS
-639 IIISIDAT
+639 IIMAIDAT
-647 LINQALTNILKNA
+647 LINQAVINLLKNA
-660 GEAIEARKR
+660 GEAIEARKLKETH
-669 NGSSPS
+669 NEEK
-675 YYGII
+675 GII
-680 DVVLIDEP
+680 NVAIKDKSESV
-688 NFILLKISD
+688 ILEISD
-697 NGVGL
+697 NGIGL

-735 GGVLKLEDSVPSET
+735 GGILKLEDSTQFENSGI
-749 RDLVGALISIELP
+749 VGALISIDLP
-762 KSKNM
+762 KSKNRSE

>member
-1 LTFGAVTVVCDV
+1 M
-13 KIQHFCFNCVGDILA
+13 A
-28 SIKRNKSLSKW
+28 SLNRSVSISKW
-39 LSNYSNLKPF
+39 LSSYSNSKPF
-49 QSTVNISL
+49 QSMINVSL
-57 ILLGPILAVA
+57 ILLGPLLAIA

-80 SVWLRFFLLF
+80 SVWLRFFLLL

-121 LHFRLASVFTTMSL
+121 LHFRLAGVFTTMSL

-153 EAWFSERVQSVVGS
+153 EAWFSDRVQSVVGT
-167 SLSAARAYADE
+167 SLSAARAYVDE
-178 QEAALIED
+178 QEGAL
-186 VFALAEDLQ
+186 VEDLRTMAGDLQ
-195 IFKNNKFFI
+195 NFRKNKFFI
-204 EEDELRNEL
+204 EKDELRNEL
-213 ASLQL
+213 ASRQL
-218 KLQRGLKEAFI
+218 DLQRGLKEAFI

-251 DEVQIKASIDDIVLI
+251 NEAQINDAIKDAVLIDDF
-266 NDFDNNELR
+266 NNNELR

-280 PGFGD
+280 NGFGD
-285 RFLYVTRE
+285 KYLYITRE
-293 VDGTLFNL
+293 VDGTLFSL

-379 GDDEIAQLGRYFN
+379 GDHEIAQLGRYFN
-392 KMTKQL
+392 QMTKQL
-398 KHQRDTLVDNT
+398 KQQRDELIDNT

-426 TSGVIVLDPEG
+426 TSGVIVLDPNG
-437 NVNFTNNSAN
+437 KVNFTNISADN
-447 ILLNINKHEE
+447 LLNYNKNTEGQ
-457 IKNKLADI
+457 NQLSNI
-465 FPELDALFQNLKK
+465 FPELSSLFKNLKK
-478 SEPDRLQ
+478 SGSDNLQ
-485 SEINLVRSGKIENF
+485 SEIKLVRSGQVENF
-499 LVRMAPMNEDENL
+499 LVRMAPMREDRNL

-557 RIRKKFSPLLEKDSD
+557 RIRKKFSPLLKDNSD

-579 VIIRQTD
+579 VITRQTD

-594 FSKFARMPKLKRKN
+594 FSKFARMPELRRKN
-608 EDLSALVAS
+608 EDLSALVRS
-617 AVSLQRA
+617 AVSLQQA
-624 GQPNVLINLFQPKVP
+624 GQPNVLINLSLPKTP
-639 IIISIDAT
+639 IFTSIDAT

-660 GEAIEARKR
+660 GESIEARMLDHS
-669 NGSSPS
+669 NLD
-675 YYGII
+675 YGGVIEVSLKNES
-680 DVVLIDEP
+680 D
-688 NFILLKISD
+688 FIMLTISD

-715 TREKGT
+715 TRDKGT

-735 GGVLKLEDSVPSET
+735 GGVLKLEDSAPFKNT
-749 RDLVGALISIELP
+749 GIIGALISIELP
-762 KSKNM
+762 KSKNL

>member
-1 LTFGAVTVVCDV
+1 MAV
-13 KIQHFCFNCVGDILA
+13 L
-28 SIKRNKSLSKW
+28 NKNRSLSKW
-39 LSNYSNLKPF
+39 LVSYTNLKQF
-49 QSTVNISL
+49 QSTINISL
-57 ILLGPILAVA
+57 ILLGPFLAVA

-80 SVWLRFFLLF
+80 SLWLRFFLLL
-90 DLVYVLLIVGI
+90 DLIYVLLIVGV

-110 SQRRSR
+110 SERRSR

-121 LHFRLASVFTTMSL
+121 LHFRLAGVFTTMSL

-144 ATVSINLGL
+144 ATVSISLGL
-153 EAWFSERVQSVVGS
+153 EAWFSERVQSVVGT
-167 SLSAARAYADE
+167 SLSAARSYANE
-178 QEAALIED
+178 QEI
-186 VFALAEDLQ
+186 ALAEDVRSLADDLENFRKNK
-195 IFKNNKFFI
+195 IFL
-204 EEDELRNEL
+204 EDDELRNEL

-218 KLQRGLKEAFI
+218 ELQRGLKEAFI
-229 LNGLGNIELR
+229 LNGSGDIELR

-251 DEVQIKASIDDIVLI
+251 DKRDIDSAVSQVVLIDDFI
-266 NDFDNNELR
+266 NNELR
-275 ALIYL
+275 ALIFL
-280 PGFGD
+280 NGFGD
-285 RFLYVTRE
+285 RYLYVTRE

-301 LDETQKTAVLYQQ
+301 LDETQKTAILYQQ

-323 LNFAVLYFALA
+323 FNFAVLYFALA

-368 GELTTQVIEDE
+368 GELTTQVIEDD

-392 KMTKQL
+392 QMTKQL
-398 KHQRDTLVDNT
+398 KSQRDTLVDNT

-437 NVNFTNNSAN
+437 NVNFTNNSAKT
-447 ILLNINKHEE
+447 LLSRDNKKV
-457 IKNKLADI
+457 IKNKFTDI
-465 FPELDALFQNLKK
+465 FPELNPLFKQLKT
-478 SEPDRLQ
+478 SGNSNMQ
-485 SEINLVRSGKIENF
+485 SEIKLVRSGRLENF
-499 LVRMAPMNEDENL
+499 LVRLATMNEEERL
-512 KGYVVAFDDITSLV
+512 KGYVVAFDDITDLA

-557 RIRKKFSPLLEKDSD
+557 RIIRKFSPLLDNDAEE
-572 GLRDMVD
+572 LQQMVK
-579 VIIRQTD
+579 VITRQTD

-594 FSKFARMPKLKRKN
+594 FSKFARMPELKRKN
-608 EDLSALVAS
+608 EDLCALVS
-617 AVSLQRA
+617 SIITLQRA
-624 GQPNVLINLFQPKVP
+624 GQPTVSINFSIPENPIVL
-639 IIISIDAT
+639 SIDAT
-647 LINQALTNILKNA
+647 LINQAITNILKNA
-660 GEAIEARKR
+660 GEAIETRKSKHARLKAE
-669 NGSSPS
+669 
-675 YYGII
+675 GII
-680 DVVLIDEP
+680 NVQIKE
-688 NFILLKISD
+688 NAEIIEIKISD
-697 NGVGL
+697 NGIGL

-727 VKKIIEEH
+727 VKKIVEEH
-735 GGVLKLEDSVPSET
+735 GGVLKLEDSAPFENGNII
-749 RDLVGALISIELP
+749 GALVSIDLP
-762 KSKNM
+762 KLKN